1 MKSYKEKYE
10 SALSLMRDCIPDEN
24 GLVHVRPSDIFAELM
39 DEDERIRKALIK
51 YHQGTVDLYGI
62 EGKHILSWLEKQ
74 QNQQMPKINGIPKSF
89 RNKLGELMQYTPDEL
104 EKEEGLELLNQAAEE
119 LLQLAYSKEANNA
132 CNPVVAE
139 AEKKSRWT
147 EGDAFYTNALISLV
161 KDGGTIRME
170 LRNEFVDWLKSLKL
184 RISV

>member
-1 MKSYKEKYE
+1 M
-10 SALSLMRDCIPDEN
+10 
-24 GLVHVRPSDIFAELM
+24 
-39 DEDERIRKALIK
+39 
-51 YHQGTVDLYGI
+51 
-62 EGKHILSWLEKQ
+62 
-74 QNQQMPKINGIPKSF
+74 
-89 RNKLGELMQYTPDEL
+89 
-104 EKEEGLELLNQAAEE
+104 ELLNQAAEE